1 MKARQLALPRPSL
14 THGDGQT
21 DGQSDANCL
30 HCQSH
35 CTTPPPV
42 AMCSPPHHGNQLAV
56 SRALRGS
63 RRKREF
69 VCHAITFKRWWHVS
83 KSLSAAPLAFFVS
96 LLVTFSLSFLSAP
109 SASPLPALPLV
120 SILSKTP
127 PGCYLFI
134 PFVLLFLFH
143 PLPFSSLS
151 CILSVCPARPIIFP
165 FSSVNLGHRNT
176 PTSCV
181 PAPWQGCLAPGPCP
195 VQPHVRG

>member
-35 CTTPPPV
+35 RTTPPPV

-83 KSLSAAPLAFFVS
+83 KSLSASPLAFFVS
-96 LLVTFSLSFLSAP
+96 LLVTFSLSILSAP
-109 SASPLPALPLV
+109 SASPLPGLPLV
-120 SILSKTP
+120 SILSKTR

-134 PFVLLFLFH
+134 PFVPPLPLSPPSLFLALLH
-143 PLPFSSLS
+143 PLRLS
-151 CILSVCPARPIIFP
+151 HASNNFPIFKRKTGSP
-165 FSSVNLGHRNT
+165 
-176 PTSCV
+176 
-181 PAPWQGCLAPGPCP
+181 
-195 VQPHVRG
+195 